1 MSYVMLIVEPKGQRR
16 ERSQAEGEDLY
27 RQMTDYAK
35 KLKEQQLLVAVN
47 SLREAAVRV
56 NVRNGKS
63 NVIDGPFTEARE
75 LVGGFFLLNVTS
87 REEALRIARECPA
100 AQWATVEVRE
110 TGPCYE

>member
-1 MSYVMLIVEPKGQRR
+1 MSYVMLIVEPNGQRR

-27 RQMTDYAK
+27 RQMTDYAM

-100 AQWATVEVRE
+100 AHWATVEVRE